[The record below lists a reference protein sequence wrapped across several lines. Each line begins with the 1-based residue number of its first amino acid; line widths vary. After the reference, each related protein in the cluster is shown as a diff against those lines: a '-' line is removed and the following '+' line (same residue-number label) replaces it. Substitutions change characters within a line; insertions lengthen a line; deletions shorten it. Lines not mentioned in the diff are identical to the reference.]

1 MSGGIRFW
9 FTHSFALFPFA
20 SRSPSSESFFT
31 DLAERRVRVR
41 WLLSLMVASFAS
53 ESSMPQANRRRTEM
67 AKRGLTYE
75 RIKDQSES
83 LDRVDPKELA
93 RALGAGQFASGN
105 ATSSPFSMLALRS
118 RLISDIVSTGG
129 RPARREAALRKIPVT
144 DAEWTALDEVA
155 GLLRQQG
162 VKATPG
168 QVAGLLVNQS
178 LAEVLRRLDSVL
190 PASGSVGTPAPA
202 VSNADLEETLEN
214 VLAAAAKAEVHLE
227 ELRPVAQ
234 ELLRRMSSAK
244 EGEKR

>member
-1 MSGGIRFW
+1 
-9 FTHSFALFPFA
+9 
-20 SRSPSSESFFT
+20 
-31 DLAERRVRVR
+31 
-41 WLLSLMVASFAS
+41 
-53 ESSMPQANRRRTEM
+53 M

-83 LDRVDPKELA
+83 LDRVDPMELP
-93 RALGAGQFASGN
+93 RALGAERFASGN
-105 ATSSPFSMLALRS
+105 ATGSPFSMLALRS

-129 RPARREAALRKIPVT
+129 RPARREASLRKIPVT

-190 PASGSVGTPAPA
+190 PASGSVGAPAPA

-214 VLAAAAKAEVHLE
+214 ILATAAKAEVHLE
-227 ELRPVAQ
+227 ELRPVAL
-234 ELLRRMSSAK
+234 ELLRRMRGAK

>member
-1 MSGGIRFW
+1 MG
-9 FTHSFALFPFA
+9 
-20 SRSPSSESFFT
+20 
-31 DLAERRVRVR
+31 
-41 WLLSLMVASFAS
+41 ASFAS

-67 AKRGLTYE
+67 AKRELTYE

-83 LDRVDPKELA
+83 LDRVDPMELP
-93 RALGAGQFASGN
+93 RALGAEQFASGN

-118 RLISDIVSTGG
+118 RLMSDIVSTGG
-129 RPARREAALRKIPVT
+129 RPARREAVLRKIPVT

-178 LAEVLRRLDSVL
+178 LAEVLRRLDNVL
-190 PASGSVGTPAPA
+190 PASGSVGAPAPA
-202 VSNADLEETLEN
+202 VSNTDLEETLEN
-214 VLAAAAKAEVHLE
+214 ILAAAAKAEVHLE
-227 ELRPVAQ
+227 GLRPVAL
-234 ELLRRMSSAK
+234 ELLRRMRGAK